1 MTPKPW
7 YWIAPEP
14 DKDGNRFG
22 VSRLRGRRIRMWI
35 EADKSVSISFDRP
48 AQEGDKPAE
57 PHVLCNGRITRHRIS
72 MSDEAMR
79 SVVALW
85 LSMQDRPVEL
95 PFLHNTE
102 NQ

>member
-22 VSRLRGRRIRMWI
+22 VSRLRGRRIRMWKEPNGDI
-35 EADKSVSISFDRP
+35 TLSFDRV
-48 AQEGDKPAE
+48 AKKDDVVAE
-57 PHVLCNGRITRHRIS
+57 PYFSSNGRISRQRIAL
-72 MSDEAMR
+72 SDEGMR

-85 LSMQDRPVEL
+85 LSMQDGPVEL
-95 PFLHNTE
+95 PFLTSK
-102 NQ
+102 QA